1 MSLQPAGLVLALV
14 TFGTIAAG
22 HELVRR
28 LHRRSGTRPAVPLF
42 ALGAAVLL
50 AGLLSSGDLLSAALG
65 ITGVTVIWDG
75 VEICRQEGRMKRN
88 VTKDT

>member
-1 MSLQPAGLVLALV
+1 MSLGWAGVVLALV
-14 TFGTIAAG
+14 TFATIAVG

-28 LHRRSGTRPAVPLF
+28 LHRRYGTRPAVPLF

-50 AGLLSSGDLLSAALG
+50 AGLLSNNDLLSAALG
-65 ITGVTVIWDG
+65 ITGVTLIWDG
-75 VEICRQEGRMKRN
+75 VEIYRQEGRMKRN

>member
-1 MSLQPAGLVLALV
+1 MSLGWAGVVLALV
-14 TFGTIAAG
+14 TLVTIAVG

-28 LHRRSGTRPAVPLF
+28 LHSSFGTRPAVPLF

-65 ITGVTVIWDG
+65 ITGVTLIWDG
-75 VEICRQEGRMKRN
+75 VEIYRQEGRMKRN